1 MRESDLS
8 SNTATLA
15 AMKRKE
21 CRGQSKGRW
30 VIYEAIL
37 LIIIQARDE
46 ADLDQYG
53 SGRGQENGQ
62 VLDIL

>member
-1 MRESDLS
+1 MRGSDLY

-15 AMKRKE
+15 AMKRIE
-21 CRGQSKGRW
+21 CKGRW

-37 LIIIQARDE
+37 LIIIQARDK
-46 ADLDQYG
+46 ADLDQHG
-53 SGRGQENGQ
+53 SDRGQENGQ

>member
-1 MRESDLS
+1 MRGSDLY

-15 AMKRKE
+15 AMKRIE
-21 CRGQSKGRW
+21 CREQSKGRW

-46 ADLDQYG
+46 ADLDQHG
-53 SGRGQENGQ
+53 SDRGQENGQ